1 MIKFT
6 VEYDGVYVRDYEKEV
21 NTYFLNED
29 RVVSFLINKRK
40 SSTNYYVRILA
51 EEDSSWEIAS
61 FDTYAKAQELVM
73 SISNKM
79 YLNKLV
85 DVDNMKEEIANG
97 SKV

>member
-21 NTYFLNED
+21 NTYFLDED

-51 EEDSSWEIAS
+51 EEDASWEIAS